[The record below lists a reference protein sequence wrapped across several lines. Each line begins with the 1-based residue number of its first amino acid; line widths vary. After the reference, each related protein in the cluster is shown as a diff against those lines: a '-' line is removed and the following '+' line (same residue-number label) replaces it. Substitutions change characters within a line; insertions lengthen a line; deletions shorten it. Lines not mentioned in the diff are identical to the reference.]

1 MAEMNCAALIP
12 NDKTSGRLFLCCDGI
27 AVAPAFSLS
36 KYLVLT
42 PIMA

>member
-1 MAEMNCAALIP
+1 MVEMNCTALIP
-12 NDKTSGRLFLCCDGI
+12 NDKTSARLFLCCDGI

-42 PIMA
+42 LLMA